1 MDGIDYKAI
10 TDYLDS
16 RYVLKD
22 SCTERHKQTEVEI
35 NEIKI
40 TQAKNTTQ
48 LNLVIKIGSAAAIA
62 AVGSFATQLCSL
74 IFK

>member
-1 MDGIDYKAI
+1 MDGIDYKVL
-10 TDYLDS
+10 TDYFDS

-22 SCTERHKQTEVEI
+22 SCSERHKRTEDEI